1 MDARTDGAHARRG
14 EHRPPARPPP
24 AALLDN
30 RQDLPERETRDMFH
44 VKHVSRETLLTKGY
58 EMFDKRYVPL
68 LMAAYEMEA
77 AENRYNQALLDARA
91 AGLSLF
97 EIGAALGLSKQA
109 VAHRLKVIRASTPR
123 GVRGSGGFFPGCTRP
138 LDI

>member
-68 LMAAYEMEA
+68 
-77 AENRYNQALLDARA
+77 
-91 AGLSLF
+91 
-97 EIGAALGLSKQA
+97 
-109 VAHRLKVIRASTPR
+109 
-123 GVRGSGGFFPGCTRP
+123 
-138 LDI
+138 

>member
-1 MDARTDGAHARRG
+1 MTLCPDRTNGRTDGRTERTPAGRA
-14 EHRPPARPPP
+14 PPGRPPP

-30 RQDLPERETRDMFH
+30 RQDLPERKTRDMFH

-58 EMFDKRYVPL
+58 KMFDKRYVPL

-109 VAHRLKVIRASTPR
+109 VAHRLKVIRSKHPQ
-123 GVRGSGGFFPGCTRP
+123 GGAR
-138 LDI
+138 